1 MKQIFSLLIA
11 LCLLFG
17 LASCGRGNLNYTTD
31 DITKYYDLALS
42 EFTGG
47 TYEIDLPDKIT
58 EEDAWSQLR
67 YLQLY
72 HSTRRGSESLDVYL
86 RRPEFGDTVFF
97 YYDVVLEEGG
107 DPVFSNLF
115 TKAGASS
122 ATVGAWEFP
131 QITANNHNALI
142 HNKAVSDSLAQTM
155 PATRVLEGT
164 VEKGDIVVI
173 DYRILNSNNVVT
185 ERANEFRIDMNDL
198 SLYEHIF
205 PKEMLSSLL
214 GKTLGEEV
222 KIVHT
227 QTPEGSDKA
236 VTNTYAYTVTHKV
249 QETYTTV
256 KVELHEKAFND
267 TYSDTLQGL
276 NGKTV
281 YVRYTTA
288 RFIDFDVPDLDS
300 TFYIDTLGLETKET
314 DPEKIEAE
322 AIKQVMKKLEDDQL
336 MTMILPVVRDVIFE
350 KILSRDD
357 RVKKYPKD
365 QVDDVY
371 KALCREAQA
380 EFEKAKQEAVN
391 MGMDHGYKNIDD
403 FAAEY
408 FGYDEKEYSS
418 MHAFCKEHA
427 KYVVE
432 LRLLNFAIAQ
442 LGGIRYDSEKAEAY
456 YATYLEY
463 IIEAYKDPVYGL
475 SLSEEELAAIRVR
488 ANGSETER
496 LYLEYINILMKY
508 YSVYQGLTLTE
519 EGVQDMI
526 GTMDKVLLE
535 GLLSITEVNVQQYLY
550 ANNTWIDKTP

>member
-1 MKQIFSLLIA
+1 MKRILSLLLA
-11 LCLLFG
+11 LCLLLG
-17 LASCGRGNLNYTTD
+17 LASCAGGNLDYTTD
-31 DITKYYDLALS
+31 DITKYYDLMLS

-47 TYEIDLPDKIT
+47 TYEIDLPNKIT

-72 HSTRRGSESLDVYL
+72 HSTRRGNESLDVYL
-86 RRPEFGDTVFF
+86 RCPEFGDTVFF
-97 YYDVVLEEGG
+97 YYDVVLEENG

-115 TKAGASS
+115 TKAGAAS
-122 ATVGAWEFP
+122 ATIGAWEFP
-131 QITANNHNALI
+131 KITANNHNSLI
-142 HNKAVSDSLAQTM
+142 HNKAISDSLAQTM

-164 VEKGDIVVI
+164 VENGDVIVL
-173 DYRILNSNNVVT
+173 DYKILDEDNVVT
-185 ERANEFRIDMNDL
+185 EYATEFRIDMSDL

-205 PKEMLSSLL
+205 PKEVLSSLL
-214 GKTLGEEV
+214 GKTLGEETRV
-222 KIVHT
+222 EHT
-227 QTPEGSDKA
+227 QTAEGSEKSE
-236 VTNTYAYTVTHKV
+236 TNTYIYTVSHKV

-256 KVELHEKAFND
+256 KVELPKNAFDD

-281 YVRYTTA
+281 YVRYA
-288 RFIDFDVPDLDS
+288 ISRFVDFDVPSLDS
-300 TFYIDTLGLETKET
+300 DFYIDTLGLSTKET

-322 AIKQVMKKLEDDQL
+322 AIKQVMKKLEDDQK
-336 MTMILPVVRDVIFE
+336 MTAILPVARDMIFE

-365 QVDDVY
+365 QVDSVY
-371 KALCREAQA
+371 EDLCAEAQA
-380 EFEKAKQEAVN
+380 EFEKAKQEAAN

-418 MHAFCKEHA
+418 MHAFCTEKA

-442 LGGIRYDSEKAEAY
+442 LGGIRYDPEKAEAY
-456 YATYLEY
+456 YKTYLEY

-475 SLSEEELAAIRVR
+475 SLSEEELASIRAR
-488 ANGSETER
+488 SGGSETER
-496 LYLEYINILMKY
+496 LYLEYINILLKY
-508 YSVYQGLTLTE
+508 YSVYQGLTLDE
-519 EGVQDMI
+519 QGVQDLI
-526 GTMDKVLLE
+526 GTKPEILLD
-535 GLLSITEVNVQQYLY
+535 GLLSITEINVQQYLY
-550 ANNTWIDKTP
+550 ANNTWIDTTP